1 MMFQKIAP
9 RSPPRMTC
17 GSTMLCSI
25 IPPPTAL
32 ATATLPVN
40 NAVKLN
46 VAAQNTAASGLR
58 TRVPTIVAMEFAESW
73 KPLLKSKMKAIAT
86 IATTY
91 QTTGSGV
98 LDGDAV
104 HGVGDAHAQIDRDLE
119 RLVYLLPPD
128 HLERIGAPGEQ
139 GPDRVV
145 IDRVPF
151 LLQLLDLGRLRAH
164 QCRHLDGFHR
174 CRDVLGRLTDHRR
187 HLLRRL
193 AHFVDVQHDDAPRR
207 SIEPIDHVIQSRREE
222 MDVLPVDRRDEALV
236 DPGVDREGQ
245 DVRLMLDI
253 LDLLHEVRRPPR
265 IGEEL
270 TQECRRRLE
279 MLRQLVEQV
288 EELLVARDQTVQH
301 AVLVRVESP
310 SKLPERYGTGKCDHQ
325 LTVVLGC
332 SIWRISS
339 RRATRRRFS
348 NSLINTTPARN
359 PPTCAH
365 TATPPET
372 SGRIGESC
380 GRPVRT
386 WRKNHQSSTSHAG
399 MAITLKKMMK
409 MNSMFTRTRGYSTRY
424 APIPPEI
431 APDAPTVGTGDA
443 GATRMCAPAATSPH
457 TR

>member
-1 MMFQKIAP
+1 
-9 RSPPRMTC
+9 MTC

-25 IPPPTAL
+25 IPPPTAF

-40 NAVKLN
+40 SARKLN

-86 IATTY
+86 IAMTY

-119 RLVYLLPPD
+119 RLVDLLPPD

-164 QCRHLDGFHR
+164 QRRHLDGFDCR
-174 CRDVLGRLTDHRR
+174 RDVFGRLTDHGG

-193 AHFVDVQHDDAPRR
+193 AYLFDVKHDAAPRR

-245 DVRLMLDI
+245 DVRLMLDV
-253 LDLLHEVRRPPR
+253 LDLLHEVRRPSR

-279 MLRQLVEQV
+279 VLRQLVEEV

-301 AVLVRVESP
+301 AVRVRVEA
-310 SKLPERYGTGKCDHQ
+310 
-325 LTVVLGC
+325 
-332 SIWRISS
+332 
-339 RRATRRRFS
+339 RRSYASATRRA
-348 NSLINTTPARN
+348 N
-359 PPTCAH
+359 
-365 TATPPET
+365 
-372 SGRIGESC
+372 
-380 GRPVRT
+380 
-386 WRKNHQSSTSHAG
+386 AG
-399 MAITLKKMMK
+399 L
-409 MNSMFTRTRGYSTRY
+409 RGSE
-424 APIPPEI
+424 A
-431 APDAPTVGTGDA
+431 
-443 GATRMCAPAATSPH
+443 
-457 TR
+457 